1 MFIKL
6 LALPAQYM
14 RNRAYE
20 TARCPSVRLSVCQ
33 ATYVCPSIF
42 QHVGPACTSYIDRLR
57 QQMPAVPRCQRMR
70 TVSMNSRTEAC
81 STRIVGISRAQHS
94 GTVKI
99 RLLLTIV
106 RTRLYIIFIIIIYLH
121 SMQK

>member
-1 MFIKL
+1 MK
-6 LALPAQYM
+6 
-14 RNRAYE
+14 RHGVR
-20 TARCPSVRLSVCQ
+20 PSVRLSVCQ

-42 QHVGPACTSYIDRLR
+42 QHVGPACTSYIDRLL

-81 STRIVGISRAQHS
+81 STRIVGISRAQYS

-99 RLLLTIV
+99 V
-106 RTRLYIIFIIIIYLH
+106 ADHCTRLYIIFIIIIYLH